1 MSTSEHNYHAA
12 SQRLHEQL
20 GRLIAETTPGERLL
34 SEPKLAK
41 KMGVSRATLREAM
54 RTFETQGLIHRRQG
68 VGTFV
73 IHPSQMIQT
82 GLEVL
87 ESMQTLAQRIGLPVQ
102 MSAYEIDQRAARGN
116 EAQTLNIPEGQPV
129 MQVSWIVE
137 AENRPVAYL
146 EDVLPQGILSEQ
158 DIEDDFDGSILDM
171 LLQRGELA
179 LTNSRT
185 EITAAAADSTVA
197 RALGIQRGDVV
208 LVFEATLFSAGG
220 RAVDLSHSYF
230 LPGYFRFHVNRQVG
244 RDSTAHK

>member
-1 MSTSEHNYHAA
+1 MSASEHNYHAA

-20 GRLIAETTPGERLL
+20 GRLIAETPPGDRLL

-73 IHPSQMIQT
+73 IHPSQVIQT

-87 ESMQTLAQRIGLPVQ
+87 ESILTLAQRIGLPVQ
-102 MSAYEIDQRAARGN
+102 MSVYEINQRTARGN
-116 EAQTLNIPEGQPV
+116 EAQLLNIAEGEPV

-146 EDVLPQGILSEQ
+146 EDVLPQGVLSEQ

-208 LVFEATLFSAGG
+208 LVFEATLYSAGG

-244 RDSTAHK
+244 RESAAHK

>member
-1 MSTSEHNYHAA
+1 MAETSQFSSAP

-20 GRLIAETTPGERLL
+20 GRLIADTPPGERLL

-41 KMGVSRATLREAM
+41 EMGVSRATLREAM

-73 IHPSQMIQT
+73 VHPSQVIQT

-87 ESMQTLAQRIGLPVQ
+87 ESIHTLASRIGLPVK
-102 MSAYEIDQRAARGN
+102 MTKYEVEIRLAHSNELQALKLGDGDQ
-116 EAQTLNIPEGQPV
+116 V
-129 MQVSWIVE
+129 MQVSWIME
-137 AENRPVAYL
+137 AEGRPVAYL
-146 EDVLPQGILSEQ
+146 EDVLPSDVLNQKDLEN
-158 DIEDDFDGSILDM
+158 EFNGSILDL
-171 LLQRGELA
+171 LLQRGDLA

-185 EITAAAADSTVA
+185 EINASAAHSTVA

-208 LVFEATLFSAGG
+208 LVFEATLYSAGG
-220 RAVDLSHSYF
+220 RPVDFSKSYF

-244 RDSTAHK
+244 REKQTK